1 MMTITFV
8 FWLMVA
14 LFAIVGAMRGW
25 AKELLVTF
33 AVIVGLFI
41 ITVLERFVPFMR
53 DTITGTGKFW
63 SQTAILVGLVFFAYQ
78 TPNLARIAASGRFVR
93 EHLQDT
99 LLGLFLGAL
108 NGFLIFGSIWFYL
121 HEVNYPFAYITA
133 PVAGT
138 PLGDAALKLIPL
150 LAPHWMGPP
159 MVYFAVALA
168 FVFVLVVFI

>member
-8 FWLMVA
+8 FWFLVV
-14 LFAIVGAMRGW
+14 LFGVVGAMRGW

-63 SQTAILVGLVFFAYQ
+63 TQTAILSALVFFAYQ
-78 TPNLARIAASGRFVR
+78 TPNLARLAASGRFVR

-108 NGFLIFGSIWFYL
+108 NGFLIFGSIWYYM
-121 HEVNYPFAYITA
+121 HAAAYPFAYITA
-133 PVAGT
+133 PTAGT
-138 PLGDAALKLIPL
+138 PLGDAALKLIPA
-150 LAPHWMGPP
+150 LAPVWMGPP

>member
-8 FWLMVA
+8 FWLLVA

-33 AVIVGLFI
+33 AVIVGLFL

-53 DTITGTGKFW
+53 DTLTGTGRFW
-63 SQTAILVGLVFFAYQ
+63 MQTLIIMVLVFFAYQ
-78 TPNLARIAASGRFVR
+78 TPQLARLAASGRFVR

-108 NGFLIFGSIWFYL
+108 NGFLIFGSVWYYM
-121 HEVNYPFAYITA
+121 HEAGYPFDYIAAPQSGTA
-133 PVAGT
+133 
-138 PLGDAALKLIPL
+138 LGDAALKLIPL